1 MTGFIIGLV
10 LGGVGGFVACW
21 RYKDAIVKYFD
32 GFR

>member
-1 MTGFIIGLV
+1 MTGFFIGLI
-10 LGGVGGFVACW
+10 LGSACGFVACW